1 MDNTREMRVI
11 KRNGELEDLSFDKI
25 LNRIKVLGLEAGIH
39 INYQSLVIKV
49 IDQLFDKIPTSKID
63 ELTAEQ
69 CAVMT
74 TNHHDYATL
83 AGRIVIS
90 NHQKNFW
97 ILLNNIEI
105 K

>member
-74 TNHHDYATL
+74 TNHHD
-83 AGRIVIS
+83 
-90 NHQKNFW
+90 
-97 ILLNNIEI
+97 
-105 K
+105 